1 MVDSA
6 FIGEETDLGAVE
18 LHFDGNPNGL
28 NFIFIRAPTGRV
40 VFIAGGAARVEAPTI
55 SSNHARVLEGRGQE
69 HRQPLR
75 RARDGGLGLRQLA
88 RHAGLG
94 DVRDGGGIESG
105 GDTDEDERAEA

>member
-6 FIGEETDLGAVE
+6 FIREETDLGAVE
-18 LHFDGNPNGL
+18 LHFDGNPHSP
-28 NFIFIRAPTGRV
+28 NFIFIRALTGRV
-40 VFIAGGAARVEAPTI
+40 GFIAGGAARVEDI

-75 RARDGGLGLRQLA
+75 RARDGGLGLCQLA

-94 DVRDGGGIESG
+94 DVRDDGGIEGG
-105 GDTDEDERAEA
+105 GDADEDERAEA